1 MNFPRDE
8 LTCPMEV
15 AMWSTSD
22 LITNLTFFDDPN
34 STEPTRAFVGD
45 VVDPDSTRQ

>member
-1 MNFPRDE
+1 
-8 LTCPMEV
+8 MEV